1 MKSMGNIYHRQQAYL
16 RTKAGQQ
23 MMKKEADN
31 IIRRNFAMV
40 FKVLHDNYGF
50 GAKRLV
56 ELICAARK
64 EYHSPSADK
73 DKVIALLM
81 EAVERMGGLKGGDL
95 Q

>member
-40 FKVLHDNYGF
+40 FKVLH
-50 GAKRLV
+50 
-56 ELICAARK
+56 
-64 EYHSPSADK
+64 
-73 DKVIALLM
+73 
-81 EAVERMGGLKGGDL
+81 
-95 Q
+95 